1 MLYQYKPTGGLVE
14 VVSQHGEGI
23 KMCLDAN
30 EDVLYADEE
39 DLIPHIG
46 ATTEKNRN
54 GEL

>member
-30 EDVLYADEE
+30 EEVLYADEA
-39 DLIPHIG
+39 DLVPHIG
-46 ATTEKNRN
+46 ATNERDRNEEK
-54 GEL
+54 